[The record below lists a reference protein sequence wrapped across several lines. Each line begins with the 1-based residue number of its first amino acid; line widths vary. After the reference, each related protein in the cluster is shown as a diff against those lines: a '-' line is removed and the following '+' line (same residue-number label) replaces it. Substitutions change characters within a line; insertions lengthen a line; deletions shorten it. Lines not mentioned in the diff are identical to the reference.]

1 MFKAS
6 IHNIIR
12 KQPAPTI
19 IKDRVDDTLL
29 WGAANAKPFEIVTTI
44 NRSITGSACI
54 RTFSQYLYGNGFMS
68 ESLASAKVN
77 STLTFDGLLR
87 SITSPFTKF
96 SGFAFNVKY
105 NAEFKIRLIYP
116 MPFESLRL
124 GIPDEEGNISHL
136 VYNPYFGTAEYDK
149 KYNQVFDTFNP
160 DPRIVQDQ
168 VLRDG
173 KGYKGQ
179 IFWFGLESEYN
190 RFYPLPYWYSD
201 NHGKGGGKDAMENEY
216 LLSRLL
222 NKELDHGFL
231 QNVLMKVVGDP
242 DEPIKISADSAS
254 REVYRTAGELL
265 SEQINSKFAGVDGDN
280 MMILWSAMK
289 EQFPEIQAFP
299 SNFNYEKLKD
309 VADKIKQDIA
319 SSLQIPLILAG
330 IQTSGSLSKDD
341 IESAVQLMYSNVR
354 FYQSILE
361 DTFRTILTYWHDM
374 TLAGESTDIQN
385 YNPFPESK
393 SVDPI
398 IWAEMSKTDRAN
410 WINENTEY
418 TVTTSSTTDSSA
430 TNESENP
437 EQAAAQAQLRGS
449 VGGVQG
455 ILQIADNFKK
465 GIINDVAAITILQE
479 IFGFDEAIARNIL
492 GL

>member
-160 DPRIVQDQ
+160 DP
-168 VLRDG
+168 
-173 KGYKGQ
+173 
-179 IFWFGLESEYN
+179 
-190 RFYPLPYWYSD
+190 
-201 NHGKGGGKDAMENEY
+201 ENC
-216 LLSRLL
+216 
-222 NKELDHGFL
+222 
-231 QNVLMKVVGDP
+231 
-242 DEPIKISADSAS
+242 
-254 REVYRTAGELL
+254 
-265 SEQINSKFAGVDGDN
+265 
-280 MMILWSAMK
+280 
-289 EQFPEIQAFP
+289 
-299 SNFNYEKLKD
+299 
-309 VADKIKQDIA
+309 
-319 SSLQIPLILAG
+319 
-330 IQTSGSLSKDD
+330 SGS
-341 IESAVQLMYSNVR
+341 
-354 FYQSILE
+354 
-361 DTFRTILTYWHDM
+361 
-374 TLAGESTDIQN
+374 G
-385 YNPFPESK
+385 
-393 SVDPI
+393 
-398 IWAEMSKTDRAN
+398 
-410 WINENTEY
+410 
-418 TVTTSSTTDSSA
+418 
-430 TNESENP
+430 
-437 EQAAAQAQLRGS
+437 
-449 VGGVQG
+449 
-455 ILQIADNFKK
+455 
-465 GIINDVAAITILQE
+465 
-479 IFGFDEAIARNIL
+479 IARRE